1 MKLKPEK
8 YYKALAPRITVL
20 VTTVDAQGRVNA
32 APFSFF
38 TPVSMEPPLLAL
50 GLNPENDTIANI
62 KETGEF
68 VVNLPTKEI
77 LKQVWDCSESFPR
90 GESELEKTKLTEIKS
105 NKVKPPRVKE
115 CIAWFEC
122 RLEWI
127 KETGDHALVVGRVLE
142 AEARDDCM
150 KKNGNLDVEKAEV
163 LMHVGGRE
171 FSLPGKTLNP

>member
-1 MKLKPEK
+1 MRLNLGK

-50 GLNPENDTIANI
+50 GLKSGSDTVANI
-62 KETGEF
+62 RETKEF
-68 VVNLPTKEI
+68 VVNLPTMEI
-77 LKQVWDCSESFPR
+77 LKQVWDCSESFPK
-90 GESELEKTKLTEIKS
+90 GVNELEKTKLTEVKS
-105 NKVKPPRVKE
+105 NKVKSPRVAE

-122 RLEWI
+122 KLEWI
-127 KETGDHALVVGRVLE
+127 KEAGDHSLVVGRVLE

-150 KKNGNLDVEKAEV
+150 KKNGNLDVEKAGV

-171 FSLPGKTLNP
+171 FSVPRVV